1 MAMTKIVSD
10 RIRAHLSFVYGES
23 SADEI
28 ASRIETRMEAF
39 RSQHPA
45 LQDST
50 RSFSER
56 DAILITYGD
65 QIREPGKPPLR
76 TLDETLYELAGE
88 VLNGVHILPF
98 FPYSSDDGFSVI
110 DYKEVDPALGDW
122 SDVKRM
128 GDHFQLMFDAVI
140 NHISRES
147 AWFQGFL
154 RGEEPYKDYFI
165 VVDPD
170 TDLSQVVRPR
180 ALPLLTP
187 VETNEGVKYV
197 WTTFS
202 EDQIDLNYANPAVLL
217 EVLDVLLFYVAHG
230 ARLIRLDAIG
240 FMWKEIGASC
250 LHLPQTHQLIQLM
263 RAVLD
268 GVAPGVL
275 LITETNV
282 PHQDN
287 ISYFGDGYNEAQ
299 MVYNFTLPPL
309 TMHAFM
315 TGDATHLTEWASTL
329 AAPSDQTT
337 FFNFM
342 ASHDGVGLRPLEGVL
357 PPAEMEKMAER
368 VLAHGGLVSYKT
380 NTDGSQSPYELN
392 VVYFDALNDPEA
404 DEPASLQ
411 VDRFMASQAILL
423 SLMGTPGIYVHSFFG
438 SRNWNEGVAE
448 TGRNRTI
455 NRRKFQRAE
464 LEAELADPDSIPHQ
478 VFVRYRELL
487 RVRTAEPAFHPNG
500 GQRVIDLHPALF
512 AFVRRAPDH
521 SSQVI
526 CIHNVSE
533 DEVPVEVDLAEL
545 GVTPGQALVDLVSGE
560 RYQVDDK
567 GRFRRVIR
575 GCGVWW
581 LRIK

>member
-1 MAMTKIVSD
+1 MTKSISN
-10 RIRAHLSFVYGES
+10 RIRAHLAFVYGETV
-23 SADEI
+23 ADEI
-28 ASRIETRMEAF
+28 APRIEARMEAF
-39 RSQHPA
+39 RTQYPT
-45 LQDST
+45 LQESI

-65 QIREPGKPPLR
+65 QIQEPDQAPLH
-76 TLDETLYELAGE
+76 TLDETLDELAGD

-110 DYKEVDPALGDW
+110 DYKQVNPAWGDW
-122 SDVKRM
+122 SDIERM
-128 GDHFQLMFDAVI
+128 GGHFHLMFDAVI

-147 AWFQGFL
+147 AWFQAFL

-240 FMWKEIGASC
+240 FMWKEIGTSC

-315 TGDATHLTEWASTL
+315 TGDATHLTEWAATL
-329 AAPSDQTT
+329 TTPSDQTT

-342 ASHDGVGLRPLEGVL
+342 ASHDGVGLRPLEGIL
-357 PPAEMEKMAER
+357 PPTEMEKMAER
-368 VLAHGGLVSYKT
+368 VLTNGGLVSYKT

-392 VVYFDALNDPEA
+392 IVYFDALNDPNA

-438 SRNWNEGVAE
+438 SRNWNEGVAQ

-464 LEAELADPDSIPHQ
+464 LEAELADPNSIAHQ
-478 VFVRYRELL
+478 VFTRYRELL

-500 GQRVIDLHPALF
+500 GQQVIDLHPALF
-512 AFVRRAPDH
+512 AFIRSAPDGG
-521 SSQVI
+521 SQVL
-526 CIHNVSE
+526 CIHNVSD
-533 DEVPVEVDLAEL
+533 DEVAVEIDLKAL
-545 GVTPGQALVDLVSGE
+545 GLTPGQALVDLVGGE
-560 RYQVDDK
+560 RYEMDDE
-567 GRFRRVIR
+567 GRLTFVARPYAVL
-575 GCGVWW
+575 W
-581 LRIK
+581 LREG

>member
-1 MAMTKIVSD
+1 MTKSIFD
-10 RIRAHLSFVYGES
+10 RVRAHLSFVYGEAI
-23 SADEI
+23 ADEI
-28 ASRIETRMEAF
+28 APKIAARMEAF
-39 RSQHPA
+39 RTRHPD
-45 LQDST
+45 LQSST
-50 RSFSER
+50 RAFSER

-65 QIREPGKPPLR
+65 QIQEPDKAPLH
-76 TLDETLYELAGE
+76 TLDETLNALAGD
-88 VLNGVHILPF
+88 VLSGVHILPF

-110 DYKEVDPALGDW
+110 DYKQVNPALGDW
-122 SDVKRM
+122 SDIERM

-140 NHISRES
+140 NHISRHS
-147 AWFQGFL
+147 AWFQAFL

-170 TDLSQVVRPR
+170 ADLSQVVRPR

-187 VETNEGVKYV
+187 VETSEGVKYV

-217 EVLDVLLFYVAHG
+217 EVLDVLLFYVARG

-240 FMWKEIGASC
+240 FMWKEIGTSC

-315 TGDATHLTEWASTL
+315 TGDATHLSKWAATLST
-329 AAPSDQTT
+329 PSDQTT

-357 PPAEMEKMAER
+357 PPAEREKMAER
-368 VLAHGGLVSYKT
+368 VLAHGGLVSYRT
-380 NTDGSQSPYELN
+380 NSDGSQSPYELN
-392 VVYFDALNDPEA
+392 VVYFDALNDPSA
-404 DEPASLQ
+404 DEPASVQ

-423 SLMGTPGIYVHSFFG
+423 SLVGTPGVYVHSFFG

-478 VFVRYRELL
+478 VFTRYRELL

-500 GQRVIDLHPALF
+500 GQQVINLHPTLF
-512 AFVRRAPDH
+512 AFVRSAPDGG
-521 SSQVI
+521 SQVI
-526 CIHNVSE
+526 CIHNVSG
-533 DEVPVEVDLAEL
+533 DELSVEIDPAEL
-545 GVTPGQALVDLVSGE
+545 GLTPGQTLVDLVSGE
-560 RYQVDDK
+560 RYQVD
-567 GRFRRVIR
+567 GEEPLNMIINAYAAL
-575 GCGVWW
+575 W
-581 LRIK
+581 LRRE

>member
-1 MAMTKIVSD
+1 MDNLDTIKRLLN
-10 RIRAHLSFVYGES
+10 RIYGE
-23 SADEI
+23 ATGRRAFE
-28 ASRIETRMEAF
+28 RIVPLVEKF
-39 RSQHPA
+39 PVQPSQKQVYFTQ
-45 LQDST
+45 QDVV
-50 RSFSER
+50 
-56 DAILITYGD
+56 LITYGD
-65 QIREPGKPPLR
+65 SLKKPDQTPLA
-76 TLDETLYELAGE
+76 TMHEFAAKHLKKAVSTI
-88 VLNGVHILPF
+88 HFLPF
-98 FPYSSDDGFSVI
+98 FPYSSDDGFSVMDFFAI
-110 DYKEVDPALGDW
+110 DPDLGSWKDVKAIGGDFELMFDYVLNHFSAKSQWFEYYLQDKEGFQNFAIEVDP
-122 SDVKRM
+122 
-128 GDHFQLMFDAVI
+128 
-140 NHISRES
+140 E
-147 AWFQGFL
+147 
-154 RGEEPYKDYFI
+154 
-165 VVDPD
+165 
-170 TDLSQVVRPR
+170 TDLSGVTRPR
-180 ALPLLTP
+180 SLPLLTAFNKSSGRT
-187 VETNEGVKYV
+187 VHV

-202 EDQIDLNYANPAVLL
+202 ADQIDFNFKS
-217 EVLDVLLFYVAHG
+217 LDVLEKMIEVLFYYVQQG
-230 ARLIRLDAIG
+230 ATILRLDAIAYL
-240 FMWKEIGASC
+240 WKEIGTNC
-250 LHLPQTHQLIQLM
+250 IHLPQTHDMVKLFRSL
-263 RAVLD
+263 LD
-268 GVAPGVL
+268 VIAPDVMI
-275 LITETNV
+275 ITETNV
-282 PHQDN
+282 PHEEN
-287 ISYFGDGYNEAQ
+287 ISYFGNGHDEAQ

-309 TMHAFM
+309 LFYSFIKQDTTALSRWAA
-315 TGDATHLTEWASTL
+315 GLHLESAHN
-329 AAPSDQTT
+329 T
-337 FFNFM
+337 FFNFT
-342 ASHDGVGLRPLEGVL
+342 ASHDGIGVRPLEGIL
-357 PPAEMEKMAER
+357 PPEEIESLVKVVTANN
-368 VLAHGGLVSYKT
+368 GQVSYKR
-380 NTDGSQSPYELN
+380 NPDGSESPYELN